1 MDRNFL
7 ILIFQVLVSL
17 KAAGINPTETYA
29 RAGKY
34 TGCRT
39 ISVPFTPGGDGAGV
53 IEEVGNECTKFKVIY
68 ALFTTHLQYNI
79 TFSYYFN

>member
-1 MDRNFL
+1 M
-7 ILIFQVLVSL
+7 SL
-17 KAAGINPTETYA
+17 RAAGVNPTETYA

-53 IEEVGNECTKFKVIY
+53 VEEVGSEFTKFKVFKY
-68 ALFTTHLQYNI
+68 AFYISFTELYFLQHVI
-79 TFSYYFN
+79 S